1 MSVKLIKVI
10 SNSKHAKF
18 GVALEFLLRLWT
30 NFTMFLIAF
39 IGNLEYVFVYQ
50 LSLIDLKT
58 LFPELEYVAPCL
70 FEASK

>member
-1 MSVKLIKVI
+1 
-10 SNSKHAKF
+10 
-18 GVALEFLLRLWT
+18 
-30 NFTMFLIAF
+30 MFLIAF